1 MVANIK
7 RLVYFEEFMDPIAL
21 TILAKRPDI
30 EVVRLEYAT
39 PDDDNWAEIT
49 RAHGYQIQPRTEL
62 KEPWFGD
69 AALLARCPQM
79 LAISSTGAGYDMIDV
94 DACTAAGVIV
104 LNQSGTNKEG
114 VAEHALGLILSLS
127 KKIAASER
135 AMRTIPNMDRRGYA
149 GNDIKGKTIGI
160 VGIGNIG
167 TRVADL
173 CKGLFGMTILAYDP
187 YLTADQ
193 VAAKGATKVGLEE
206 LLERSDYVSVH
217 CPRTKE
223 SYGLFGAAQFAR
235 MKPSAYFVN
244 TARGGIHDEAALADA
259 VRDGKIAGAGLDVF
273 LQEPPPLDHPLLH
286 LDNVIVTPHNAGM
299 TAESMLEMVTATA
312 HQWIDVFD
320 GKVPPRLVNPEAWP
334 KYSDRFAEHLG
345 FRPADL
351 PRA

>member
-7 RLVYFEEFMDPIAL
+7 RLVYFQEFMDPIAL
-21 TILAKRPDI
+21 RILAGRPDI
-30 EVVRLEYAT
+30 EVVKLEYET
-39 PDDDNWAEIT
+39 PEAENWGEMT
-49 RAHGYQIQPRTEL
+49 RTHGYQIQPRTEL
-62 KEPWFGD
+62 RDPWFGD
-69 AALLARCPQM
+69 AALLARCPSM

-127 KKIAASER
+127 KKIAMSER

-149 GNDIKGKTIGI
+149 GNDIKGKTIGV
-160 VGIGNIG
+160 VGIGHIG
-167 TRVADL
+167 TRVAEL
-173 CKGLFGMTILAYDP
+173 CRGLFGMTVLAYDP
-187 YLTADQ
+187 YLTAEQ
-193 VAAKGATKVGLEE
+193 VAARGGQKVSLEE
-206 LLERSDYVSVH
+206 LLARADYVSVH

-223 SYGLFGAAQFAR
+223 SFGLFGAAQFAA
-235 MKPSAYFVN
+235 MKPTAYFVN
-244 TARGGIHDEAALADA
+244 TARGGIHDEPALAEA
-259 VRDGKIAGAGLDVF
+259 VRAGRIGGAGLDVF
-273 LQEPPPLDHPLLH
+273 LQEPPDLDHPLLR

-334 KYSDRFAEHLG
+334 KYADRFQEILG
-345 FRPADL
+345 FRPATL
-351 PRA
+351 G